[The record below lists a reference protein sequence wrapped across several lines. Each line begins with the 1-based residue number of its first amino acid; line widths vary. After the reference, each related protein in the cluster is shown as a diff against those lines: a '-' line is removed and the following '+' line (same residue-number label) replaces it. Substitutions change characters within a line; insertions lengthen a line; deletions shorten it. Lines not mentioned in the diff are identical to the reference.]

1 MRLFSLPFG
10 LRLKG
15 RRNKMVG
22 FFVELV
28 EMTFSSTKKK
38 DDDAGSAQIHYR
50 TSRAYGARI
59 GGVLAGPSD
68 HGLSPAKGAQAARI
82 QGRRRLAFQ
91 PRSDRAMDDRRTET
105 KLICLPRDRTATIA

>member
-1 MRLFSLPFG
+1 MRLFSLQFG

-15 RRNKMVG
+15 RRNKMAG

-50 TSRAYGARI
+50 TSRVDGTRT

-68 HGLSPAKGAQAARI
+68 HGLSAAQATEAARI
-82 QGRRRLAFQ
+82 SGRRRLAFQ
-91 PRSDRAMDDRRTET
+91 PRSDRAMDDPRTET
-105 KLICLPRDRTATIA
+105 KLI